1 MRTGAQFYTIK
12 DYCKTLDGL
21 LESLAR
27 VADIGY
33 TTVQLSGVCAY
44 DPEWMAQELKKN
56 GLTCVLTHT
65 KGPRMIEAPEQVCRD
80 HKIFGCRN
88 IGLSSMPNFDF
99 SEESYQNFVNSYH
112 KVAEIFVQEGCKLYF
127 HNHADTFARLPDGK
141 QLFERILE
149 DFSPELLNITL
160 DTYWVQF
167 AGGDPAAWLRKLAG
181 RVECIHLKDMC
192 MVGKEQHMAP
202 VGWGNMNF
210 DAILS
215 AAEDAGSQYLL
226 VEQDLCYG
234 EDPFVCLKK
243 SYDYLKSV
251 GLQ

>member
-1 MRTGAQFYTIK
+1 MKTGAQFYTLR
-12 DYCKTLDGL
+12 DHCKTLDGL
-21 LESLAR
+21 SESLAR

-56 GLTCVLTHT
+56 GLTCVLTHI

-80 HKIFGCRN
+80 HKIFGCCN
-88 IGLSSMPNFDF
+88 IGLGSISGFDF
-99 SEESYQNFVNSYH
+99 SEEAYQNFVNSFH
-112 KVAEIFVQEGCKLYF
+112 KVAEIFVQQGCKLYY
-127 HNHADTFARLPDGK
+127 HNHAFEFAHFPDGK

-149 DFSPELLNITL
+149 DFPPELLNITL

-167 AGGDPAAWLRKLAG
+167 AGGDPAVWLRKLAG

-226 VEQDLCYG
+226 VEQDMCYD

>member
-1 MRTGAQFYTIK
+1 
-12 DYCKTLDGL
+12 
-21 LESLAR
+21 
-27 VADIGY
+27 
-33 TTVQLSGVCAY
+33 
-44 DPEWMAQELKKN
+44 
-56 GLTCVLTHT
+56 
-65 KGPRMIEAPEQVCRD
+65 
-80 HKIFGCRN
+80 
-88 IGLSSMPNFDF
+88 
-99 SEESYQNFVNSYH
+99 
-112 KVAEIFVQEGCKLYF
+112 
-127 HNHADTFARLPDGK
+127 
-141 QLFERILE
+141 
-149 DFSPELLNITL
+149 
-160 DTYWVQF
+160 
-167 AGGDPAAWLRKLAG
+167 
-181 RVECIHLKDMC
+181 